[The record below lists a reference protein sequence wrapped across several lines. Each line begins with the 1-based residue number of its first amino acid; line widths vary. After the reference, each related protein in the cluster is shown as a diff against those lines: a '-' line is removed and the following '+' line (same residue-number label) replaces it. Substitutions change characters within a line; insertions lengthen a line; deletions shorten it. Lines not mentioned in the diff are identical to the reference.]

1 MAMAAGDPRIF
12 LWTEACATIEQAE
25 RLRRQFFQPHLASSL
40 ATVPTA
46 NWEPPVDLFENR
58 SGLSIVAAL
67 PGVEPQDLAIS
78 LKAGVLYVAG
88 VRRLPAARGDA
99 IHRLEIPY
107 GRFER
112 HIRLPA
118 GRFQLDRSE
127 LLNGCL
133 FVNLNRLS

>member
-1 MAMAAGDPRIF
+1 MAAGDPRIF

-99 IHRLEIPY
+99 IHP
-107 GRFER
+107 
-112 HIRLPA
+112 LPA
-118 GRFQLDRSE
+118 RSIRAVE
-127 LLNGCL
+127 RMSLRQPEPAVLTHVG
-133 FVNLNRLS
+133 FPATRQHRE